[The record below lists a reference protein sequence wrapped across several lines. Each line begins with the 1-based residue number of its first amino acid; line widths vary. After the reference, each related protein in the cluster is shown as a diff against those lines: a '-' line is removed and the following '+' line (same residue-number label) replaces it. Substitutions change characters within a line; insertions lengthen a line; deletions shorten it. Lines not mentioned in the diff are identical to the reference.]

1 MADLILRVETNSEL
15 DGINHLKQLA
25 KNGVGSAHSQ
35 RAYETA
41 IEEFIAWSLHNGQ
54 IRINATQLRAYQ
66 SHLTARIPHHTK
78 DNANDTP
85 LAPSTV
91 NVKMASV
98 RALVHGAAA
107 EGWIAAADEEQ
118 ILKRLHSRPVTGR
131 REGQRMPLAD
141 VQRCLR
147 LPDRATLA
155 GKRDYALLGVLFA
168 CGLRRAELC
177 DLEVKTIGR
186 LNEGWALIDLVG
198 KRQKVRS
205 VPLEA
210 PIKAGIDEWL
220 AAARIASGR
229 VFRAVRKNGKVWGN
243 GLDESAIWQIVRHY
257 AARWATR
264 TLPPTT
270 PAARVPA
277 STTTPKRRSN
287 RFSSFWVTTSSTP
300 PPATSTT
307 SRSSAAMRSARSLTL
322 VNSTKRRGK
331 TSLQKLRRGAVD
343 LE

>member
-1 MADLILRVETNSEL
+1 MADLILRVESSSEL

-25 KNGVGSAHSQ
+25 VNGVGSAHSR
-35 RAYETA
+35 RAYATA
-41 IEEFIAWSLHNGQ
+41 IEEFVSWSLHNGR
-54 IRINATQLRAYQ
+54 IRINASQLRAYQ
-66 SHLTARIPHHTK
+66 AHLAERSPHRNK
-78 DNANDTP
+78 ESDSP

-91 NVKMASV
+91 NVKMAAV
-98 RALVHGAAA
+98 RSLVHCAAA
-107 EGWIAAADEEQ
+107 EGWITVADEEQ

-177 DLEVKTIGR
+177 SLEVKTIGR

-205 VPLEA
+205 IPLEA
-210 PIKAGIDEWL
+210 PIKQGIDEWL
-220 AAARIASGR
+220 TAAKITGGR
-229 VFRAVRKNGKVWGN
+229 VFRAIRKNGKVWGS

-257 AARWATR
+257 AAQVGHENFA
-264 TLPPTT
+264 PHD
-270 PAARVPA
+270 A
-277 STTTPKRRSN
+277 RRSCA
-287 RFSSFWVTTSSTP
+287 RIYYDAKAPLKQIQFLLGHDKLDTT
-300 PPATSTT
+300 
-307 SRSSAAMRSARSLTL
+307 ARY
-322 VNSTKRRGK
+322 VNDE
-331 TSLQKLRRGAVD
+331 QKFGGEAVSKMAD
-343 LE
+343 IS